1 MGILS
6 WLKGRRPVELDEDD
20 FKEEIRAHL
29 AIARQE
35 KIADGA
41 DREDAHYAA
50 LKEFGNVTLTTEAA
64 RGVWTPRWLEA
75 TRDLMSDVRYAI
87 RALRKNPAFSL
98 TVVGVLT
105 LGIGL
110 NAAVF
115 TMLKGMALSP
125 LAGVDKSGSL
135 AVIFAETSTGRPLR
149 VSYPDYQY
157 LRDHDRAF
165 SELFGSIVATANLGR
180 GRGARQVWSEVVT
193 GNYFKVLGV
202 RAQVGRTLLPSDE
215 IAPGRHPVVV
225 LSDGLWRRDFNADP
239 HIVGRTIE
247 INNTM
252 LTVVGVADPT
262 FHGTIVSYDVEL
274 FIPVMM
280 GPQLGFTF
288 GSQQTTPSGILS
300 DRRAGVFY
308 PHGYLRPGTTLAS
321 ATAQADA
328 LWATLSRERPMTDA
342 AQRLKAVRFWQTP
355 GSGPTFMLPT
365 LTVLSPMGL
374 LVLLIACANI
384 AGLVLVRGLS
394 RRGEI
399 AVRQA
404 LGATR
409 ARIVRLL
416 VVENLVLAV
425 PGAVFGVLLAQNL
438 IPVLVSYAERLAAPQ
453 RVYFNIELDGLVIGF
468 TALVACGSA
477 LVFGFVPALQ
487 SSRVDLVSVINEDAS
502 PRSAARG
509 RLRAGLVVAQVAVS
523 LLLLVGAGLAS
534 RSVDAAR
541 RANPGFD
548 SSRVTAI
555 ELDVR
560 QNAYDEPRGR
570 VFYRK
575 LLDAAR
581 ADPGIESATLA
592 AYIPLGLLD
601 TRMQRVS
608 IEGYEP
614 RKGEDLAFMS
624 NTVGSDYFRTLR
636 ISLTAGREFEDRD
649 DETGAPVAVVNATLA
664 QRFWGGASNAIGR
677 RIRVGDREWRTVV
690 GVAADV
696 KYSRINEGPRPYFYL
711 PFLQAYRS
719 SMVLHTRGLSTP
731 LEAGLSTPLEAG
743 PSVDRLVDQAR
754 ARVAALDGDLPILSA
769 KPMASQMRGALIFYN
784 LTAAMLFVFG
794 MAGMALA
801 AMGTYGL
808 VSYTVKQSTHEIGI
822 RMALGASGLSVV
834 RRFLGRGL
842 RLGAI
847 GAAVGVVVALG
858 VTRLLTSVLFGVSAT
873 DAVSFGRAL
882 ALVLGVVIVATLVP
896 AWRAAQT
903 DPLSALRHQ

>member
-6 WLKGRRPVELDEDD
+6 WLKHRRPAHLDEDD
-20 FKEEIRAHL
+20 FKDEIRAHL
-29 AIARQE
+29 AIATQE

-41 DREDAHYAA
+41 DQKDAHYAA

-64 RGVWTPRWLEA
+64 RSVWAPRWLEA
-75 TRDLMSDVRYAI
+75 LRDLMGDVRYAI

-135 AVIFAETSTGRPLR
+135 AVIFGETSTGRQLR

-157 LRDHDRAF
+157 LRDHASAF

-180 GRGARQVWSEVVT
+180 GRGARQVWGELVT

-202 RAQVGRTLLPSDE
+202 GAQRGRTLLPSDE
-215 IAPGRHPVVV
+215 IAPSRHPVVII
-225 LSDGLWRRDFNADP
+225 SDGLWRRDFSADP
-239 HIVGRTIE
+239 DIVGRTIE
-247 INNTM
+247 INNHM

-262 FHGTIVSYDVEL
+262 FHGTVVSYDVEL

-308 PHGYLRPGTTLAS
+308 PHGYLRPGTTLAN

-328 LWATLSRERPMTDA
+328 LWATLSRERPITDA
-342 AQRLKAVRFWQTP
+342 AQRLKVVRFWQTP

-365 LTVLSPMGL
+365 LSVLSPMGL
-374 LVLLIACANI
+374 LVLMIACANI

-399 AVRQA
+399 AVRLA

-409 ARIVRLL
+409 MRIVRLL
-416 VVENLVLAV
+416 VVENLLLAV
-425 PGAVFGVLLAQNL
+425 PGALFGILLAQSA
-438 IPVLVSYAERLAAPQ
+438 IPVLVSYAERLAVPS
-453 RVYFNIELDGLVIGF
+453 RIFFNIEVDGLVIGF
-468 TALVACGSA
+468 TTLVACGSA

-502 PRSAARG
+502 PRGAARG

-523 LLLLVGAGLAS
+523 LLLLVGAGLAA
-534 RSVDAAR
+534 RSVEAAR

-548 SSRVTAI
+548 ANHVTAT
-555 ELDVR
+555 ELDVK

-592 AYIPLGLLD
+592 AYIPMGLLD
-601 TRMQRVS
+601 TRVQRVS
-608 IEGYEP
+608 IDGYEP
-614 RKGEDLAFMS
+614 RKGEDLAFMW

-636 ISLTAGREFEDRD
+636 INLTAGREFEDRD
-649 DETGAPVAVVNATLA
+649 DETGMPVAVVNATLA
-664 QRFWGGASNAIGR
+664 QRFWGDASNAIGK
-677 RIRVGDREWRTVV
+677 RIRFGDREWRTVV
-690 GVAADV
+690 GVVTDV
-696 KYSRINEGPRPYFYL
+696 KYSRINEAPRPYFYV
-711 PFLQAYRS
+711 PFLQVYRS
-719 SMVLHTRGLSTP
+719 NMILHTRGPGSI
-731 LEAGLSTPLEAG
+731 
-743 PSVDRLVDQAR
+743 DRLVDLAR
-754 ARVAALDGDLPILSA
+754 ARVAALDGDLPILYA
-769 KPMASQMRGALIFYN
+769 KPMGNQMRGALIFYN
-784 LTAAMLFVFG
+784 LTATMLFVFG
-794 MAGMALA
+794 VAGMALA

-822 RMALGASGLSVV
+822 RMALGASGPSVV
-834 RRFLGRGL
+834 RQFIGRGL

-847 GAAVGVVVALG
+847 GAAAGVVAALG

-873 DAVSFGRAL
+873 DAISFARAL
-882 ALVLGVVIVATLVP
+882 ALVLIVVMVAILVP
-896 AWRAAQT
+896 AWRAARIN
-903 DPLSALRHQ
+903 PLSALRHQ